1 MISFS
6 WWPFINIHSAAWA
19 RACPS
24 MHVWDRS
31 LNVDVRGVVASSEW
45 RPSLRL
51 TTVDTWKLLFPVEI
65 SSGSLPG
72 HAHLFSW
79 TNSVY
84 FIHFL
89 LCFLTISL
97 HAVHCL
103 IHPRTKLVVFS
114 RFLNSRSSVWFQ
126 APWREGQCFLLRFS
140 FSQWRGRPRGP
151 TRCLATDAR
160 EQIDCSFSVQSV
172 RRGYFTGSWPA
183 LR

>member
-1 MISFS
+1 MFSFPCSVIHAISLLFS
-6 WWPFINIHSAAWA
+6 AVPQGPKTSLLLWFAQIVIMTSRIPCLTWSHFLGDPSSTFTPAAWA

-89 LCFLTISL
+89 LCFLAVSL

-103 IHPRTKLVVFS
+103 INLRTKLVVFS
-114 RFLNSRSSVWFQ
+114 RF
-126 APWREGQCFLLRFS
+126 
-140 FSQWRGRPRGP
+140 
-151 TRCLATDAR
+151 
-160 EQIDCSFSVQSV
+160 
-172 RRGYFTGSWPA
+172 
-183 LR
+183 